1 LFNRNRGFHSQQH
14 RSRISRQIRR
24 AGAVDFFNLLTGP
37 ELLEMTE
44 MHLPEHRERLYP
56 PTVALSMFMKQSLAV
71 DRSCQRAVDAWAAQ
85 RAAEGLNVQSI
96 RTGAYC
102 RSRARLP
109 LEMIIAL
116 TRESGRLLSA
126 RAQRGWR
133 WRGRCVKLADGT
145 GISMPDTP
153 ENQARYPQPLSQAE
167 GVGFP
172 LAGLVGIVCLSTGA
186 VLEAAIGA
194 HASKGQSEQ
203 DLFRGLLSTL
213 RPGDVLLADALY
225 CSYFLIATLQAAGV
239 DVLFEQHGSRHT
251 DFRRGRVLGRRD
263 HVVCWPKPTTR
274 PAWMSREQY
283 RAFPEQLSVREAK
296 VDGQVLV
303 TTMLN
308 APQVRKSELA
318 SLYAR
323 RWHVGVSSQRTRLL
337 VGESPTEVRR
347 PRPRSLGGIVAR
359 KQDDGALRQ
368 HTLKGA
374 CAKHQ
379 VVMCSERRGSLVTRF
394 SPVAETVDN
403 ARRQQEL
410 GSKGPMR
417 RFSPA
422 GYQRRHDAT
431 EDVETGE
438 TLDARRGKPVEEI
451 PAITVSGKGRCRHQG
466 GGSGRSTEDGRA
478 AKRAR
483 REGPGPVG
491 TAFVK
496 VRQG

>member
-1 LFNRNRGFHSQQH
+1 MFDRNGGFHSRQH
-14 RSRISRQIRR
+14 RSGISRQIRR
-24 AGAVDFFNLLTGP
+24 AGAVDFFNLLTGA

-44 MHLPEHRERLYP
+44 THLPEHRERLYP

-71 DRSCQRAVDAWAAQ
+71 DRSCQRAVDGWAAQ
-85 RAAEGLNVQSI
+85 RAAEGLSVQSI

-102 RSRARLP
+102 RARARLP

-126 RAQRGWR
+126 RAQRAWR

-153 ENQARYPQPLSQAE
+153 ENQARYPQPRSQAQ

-225 CSYFLIATLQAAGV
+225 CSYFLIATLQTAGV

-251 DFRRGRVLGRRD
+251 DFRRGRALGRRD

-283 RAFPEQLSVREAK
+283 GAFPEQLSVREAK

-308 APQVRKSELA
+308 APRVRKSELA
-318 SLYAR
+318 ALYAR
-323 RWHVGVSSQRTRLL
+323 RWHVELDIRNIKTTLGMEVLRCLTPTMVQKELWVCLLAYNLIRLL
-337 VGESPTEVRR
+337 MAQAAHNAGVHPRELSFKHTVQMWTAWSTHAPHVLAQPNDLFRLIAQLTVGNRPNRIEPRARKRR
-347 PRPRSLGGIVAR
+347 PKSFPWLKVPRA
-359 KQDDGALRQ
+359 
-368 HTLKGA
+368 T
-374 CAKHQ
+374 
-379 VVMCSERRGSLVTRF
+379 
-394 SPVAETVDN
+394 
-403 ARRQQEL
+403 ARRQV
-410 GSKGPMR
+410 R
-417 RFSPA
+417 RYGHPLCA
-422 GYQRRHDAT
+422 
-431 EDVETGE
+431 
-438 TLDARRGKPVEEI
+438 
-451 PAITVSGKGRCRHQG
+451 
-466 GGSGRSTEDGRA
+466 
-478 AKRAR
+478 
-483 REGPGPVG
+483 
-491 TAFVK
+491 
-496 VRQG
+496 

>member
-1 LFNRNRGFHSQQH
+1 MFNRNRGFHSQQH

-251 DFRRGRVLGRRD
+251 DFRRGRALGRRD

-323 RWHVGVSSQRTRLL
+323 RWHVELDIRNIKTTLGMEVLRCLTPQMVQKELWVSLLAYNLIRLL
-337 VGESPTEVRR
+337 MAQAAHNAGVHPRELSFKHTVQMWAAWSTHAPHVLAQPNDFFRLIAQLSVGSRPGRIEPRARKRR
-347 PRPRSLGGIVAR
+347 PKSFPWLKVPRA
-359 KQDDGALRQ
+359 A
-368 HTLKGA
+368 
-374 CAKHQ
+374 
-379 VVMCSERRGSLVTRF
+379 
-394 SPVAETVDN
+394 
-403 ARRQQEL
+403 ARRQI
-410 GSKGPMR
+410 R
-417 RFSPA
+417 RYGHLLCA
-422 GYQRRHDAT
+422 
-431 EDVETGE
+431 
-438 TLDARRGKPVEEI
+438 
-451 PAITVSGKGRCRHQG
+451 
-466 GGSGRSTEDGRA
+466 
-478 AKRAR
+478 
-483 REGPGPVG
+483 
-491 TAFVK
+491 
-496 VRQG
+496 